1 MKALEYQN
9 GSLELQPLP
18 DCKPVELT
26 EHWRDM
32 VELTGSSNKASSG
45 ILKILQLVQQ
55 PSADSNKKLVTVVD
69 STANKCIYQCLRC
82 RWCQEYSCDVPF
94 PAFDRK

>member
-18 DCKPVELT
+18 DWKPVELT
-26 EHWRDM
+26 EHWRDV
-32 VELTGSSNKASSG
+32 VELPGSSNKASSG

-55 PSADSNKKLVTVVD
+55 PSADSNKKLATTDLHPTEISMALKV
-69 STANKCIYQCLRC
+69 SK
-82 RWCQEYSCDVPF
+82 
-94 PAFDRK
+94 